1 MEVVVNL
8 LVKQLALVTVMN
20 LVLLVL
26 LVVNLLVKLLVPVD
40 VMHYVQLV
48 LAAQV
53 RVVQDVLLVVEV
65 RVVVVMRRD

>member
-1 MEVVVNL
+1 MEV
-8 LVKQLALVTVMN
+8 
-20 LVLLVL
+20 
-26 LVVNLLVKLLVPVD
+26 VVNLLVKLLVPVD

-65 RVVVVMRRD
+65 RVVGVMRRD